1 VRFDGVA
8 RRTRIGLIVPSYSTT
23 LEPLLYRVVPHGVFF
38 HTARLLGGP
47 ELTLARLRE
56 LDLHALRAAQE
67 VASARP
73 DAIAYC
79 APLGVAKSAE
89 HERGLH
95 AELELV
101 TGIRTTTTLDAVVRG
116 LAAVGARRV
125 ALASPYPAEIVAR
138 EVAVLEGYGLTV
150 ANVASL
156 GILDGPALA
165 APEPQEIYR
174 LGRAA
179 FVAGADALYIS
190 GEDLRSPWAVAALED
205 DLGVPV
211 VAAPLAVLWN
221 ALRLAGV
228 RLPIAGYG
236 RLLAAPDARPG
247 PRGPL
252 RPLGAADLGAPRAV
266 CIGGQVGEG
275 LGLLRR
281 GRRPRVLVVGGSLA
295 GLWAGL
301 AMRAIGCEVTIFERS
316 PGAMQS
322 RGAGLAAQ
330 GVILRLLEERGIAD
344 PAAVTV
350 PSPMNRFIDRAGRV
364 VRDDP
369 IKRFSISWDVLYQ
382 VLRRAYGDEGY
393 HHDKRMVRF
402 AQDERSVVVR
412 FADGD
417 EVAGDLLI
425 GADGIGSTT
434 RQQLFPEVEPEYAG
448 YVAWRGLVPQEAV
461 SPEVAARL
469 AYNFGYYNGP
479 GMQFLSYPVPGPGGE
494 VEPEKRRLNW
504 VWYYPVP
511 AGEPL
516 REVLTDR
523 YGVERQ
529 LSIPQGLMREEI
541 VAQQRE
547 IARRALPE
555 VYYQLFVATTEP
567 FVQTIYDLGVPR
579 MAVGRVCLIG
589 DAAFAPRPH
598 AAAATAKAAVDAFAL
613 AKELRD
619 ADGDVLAALQA
630 WEPVQLE
637 LGRNVLAYARL
648 RGNWLVFGS

>member
-1 VRFDGVA
+1 MRRDVAA
-8 RRTRIGLIVPSYSTT
+8 RRVRIGLVVPSFSTT
-23 LEPLLYRVVPHGVFF
+23 LEPLLYHLAPRGVSF
-38 HTARLLGGP
+38 HVARLLGGP

-67 VASARP
+67 AASVRP
-73 DAIAYC
+73 DALAYC
-79 APLGVAKSAE
+79 APLGVAKSVE
-89 HERGLH
+89 HERGLQ
-95 AELELV
+95 AEIELV
-101 TGIRTTTTLDAVVRG
+101 TGVRTTTTLDAVLRG
-116 LAAVGARRV
+116 LAAFGAQRV
-125 ALASPYPAEIVAR
+125 ALASPYSPEVVAR
-138 EVAVLEGYGLTV
+138 EVAVLEGCGLTV
-150 ANVASL
+150 TNVASL
-156 GILDGPALA
+156 GIAVGSALG
-165 APEPQEIYR
+165 APEPQEVYR

-179 FVAGADALYIS
+179 CVSGSEALYIS
-190 GEDLRSPWAVAALED
+190 GEDLRSPWAVAALEA

-211 VAAPLAVLWN
+211 VAAPLALLWN
-221 ALRLAGV
+221 VLRLAGV

-236 RLLAAPDARPG
+236 RLLATPDLQPG

-252 RPLGAADLGAPRAV
+252 NAAAGSTSGALRTV
-266 CIGGQVGEG
+266 CTAGQVGDG
-275 LGLLRR
+275 LGPLRCA
-281 GRRPRVLVVGGSLA
+281 RRPRVLIVGGSLA

-301 AMRAIGCEVTIFERS
+301 AMRAIGCAVTIFERS
-316 PGAMQS
+316 PDTMQS

-330 GVILRLLEERGIAD
+330 GVVLRLLEERGIAD

-350 PSPMNRFIDRAGRV
+350 PSPMNRFIDRQGHV

-393 HHDKRMVRF
+393 YHGKRMVSF
-402 AQDERSVVVR
+402 AQDERGVVVR

-417 EVAGDLLI
+417 EVAGELLI

-434 RQQLFPEVEPEYAG
+434 RQQLFPDVEPQYAG
-448 YVAWRGLVPQEAV
+448 YVAWRGLVSQEAV
-461 SPEVAARL
+461 SPEVAACL
-469 AYNFGYYNGP
+469 VSNFTYYNGP
-479 GMQFLSYPVPGPGGE
+479 RMQFLSYPVPGPGGE
-494 VEPEKRRLNW
+494 VEPAKRRLNW

-523 YGVERQ
+523 FGVERS
-529 LSIPQGLMREEI
+529 LSVPQGLMREEL
-541 VAQQRE
+541 VDRQRE
-547 IARRALPE
+547 TAERTLPE
-555 VYYQLFVATTEP
+555 VYYQLFVATAEP

-598 AAAATAKAAVDAFAL
+598 AAAATAKAAVDAFEL

-619 ADGDVLAALQA
+619 ANGDVVAALKA
-630 WEPVQLE
+630 WEPMQLA
-637 LGRNVLAYARL
+637 LGQNVLTYARL
-648 RGNWLVFGS
+648 RGNWLVFGR